1 MYGALR
7 ALFLNTNYHE
17 LSMNYFMNFFVN
29 AYSFRQFQIAVYRL
43 SVFLLQSIA
52 KIDRLLPKNEMHF
65 IFHIKVAY
73 ICNVFHFLRGNCYDR
88 TY

>member
-29 AYSFRQFQIAVYRL
+29 AYSFRQFQIAVYLNPKHAKRRCVKTYL
-43 SVFLLQSIA
+43 THLLFCIYA
-52 KIDRLLPKNEMHF
+52 I
-65 IFHIKVAY
+65 
-73 ICNVFHFLRGNCYDR
+73 
-88 TY
+88 

>member
-29 AYSFRQFQIAVYRL
+29 AYSFRQFQIPVYYFAPSRSSKWVRL
-43 SVFLLQSIA
+43 NVLLGCPNKMGAAGSGS
-52 KIDRLLPKNEMHF
+52 LM
-65 IFHIKVAY
+65 
-73 ICNVFHFLRGNCYDR
+73 
-88 TY
+88 

>member
-29 AYSFRQFQIAVYRL
+29 AYSFRQFQIAVYPL
-43 SVFLLQSIA
+43 SFFTVPYNTYRNKWRARQSLLFGI
-52 KIDRLLPKNEMHF
+52 
-65 IFHIKVAY
+65 
-73 ICNVFHFLRGNCYDR
+73 
-88 TY
+88 

>member
-29 AYSFRQFQIAVYRL
+29 VHFCSLRQFAAFQA
-43 SVFLLQSIA
+43 
-52 KIDRLLPKNEMHF
+52 
-65 IFHIKVAY
+65 
-73 ICNVFHFLRGNCYDR
+73 
-88 TY
+88 